1 MLFVWKGNKMR
12 KGEKKVDVVFA
23 RRGSGE
29 DAAKENPQSA
39 FTYLIIERKC
49 DRNMMKM
56 GIYTGR
62 YEAVSHCKS
71 AETIELLAAL

>member
-1 MLFVWKGNKMR
+1 MR
-12 KGEKKVDVVFA
+12 KGENKVDVVFA

-56 GIYTGR
+56 GICVRRCG
-62 YEAVSHCKS
+62 AVSRCKS